1 MLRRVL
7 RQYQDALCTYV
18 LSKRWFDK
26 SVQIGPEKSA
36 PECPFE
42 CGEGGTIAIWAMPK
56 YWRVNFYGT
65 ISEHFLLFF
74 EYVVV
79 IGDEYRS
86 ILYISIGQC
95 SQFLATHSLTHYRI

>member
-1 MLRRVL
+1 MGISLILGGSEPLPGWVGAL
-7 RQYQDALCTYV
+7 LQWKMKLKWAFACVKEGVKAYQDALYTYV

-56 YWRVNFYGT
+56 Y
-65 ISEHFLLFF
+65 
-74 EYVVV
+74 
-79 IGDEYRS
+79 
-86 ILYISIGQC
+86 
-95 SQFLATHSLTHYRI
+95 